1 MSASPSS
8 QPPASGLP
16 GGRSPILPRNVTTPM
31 PEIARHLVE
40 LLDAIDEPVSVA
52 TAIRDREGR
61 ILDFRIEFVNEATAA
76 WAGVPR
82 ESMIGLITGE
92 ILPEFRSSG
101 FFDTLRDVVETGVPY
116 HASGALVA
124 DTVTGGSW
132 VGGIYDMR
140 AVRLGDGYFSAWR
153 RRIPSPEPA

>member
-1 MSASPSS
+1 
-8 QPPASGLP
+8 
-16 GGRSPILPRNVTTPM
+16 M

-40 LLDAIDEPVSVA
+40 LFDAIDEPVSVA
-52 TAIRDREGR
+52 TAIRDRDGR
-61 ILDFRIEFVNEATAA
+61 ILDFRIEFVNEATSA

-101 FFDTLRDVVETGVPY
+101 FFDSLREVVETGVPY
-116 HASGALVA
+116 HVAGALVA

-140 AVRLGDGYFSAWR
+140 AVRVGDGYFSTWR
-153 RRIPSPEPA
+153 LRSPSPEPA